1 MSGKPGPWARLRM
14 IGWDF
19 RSKVVA
25 VFGSKAAVRAGHGHR
40 GTGGAPSWRCAR
52 SGAQSG
58 PPGLGVVSEPAVPV
72 GRAVLCG
79 APDICGTARVVNE
92 MTCLGSPMTLGG
104 RRPDCPN
111 ALGLD
116 FKSA

>member
-1 MSGKPGPWARLRM
+1 VSDERQAGPWVRLRM

-25 VFGSKAAVRAGHGHR
+25 ASGSEAAVMAGHAHR
-40 GTGGAPSWRCAR
+40 GTGGAPSWRFVR

-58 PPGLGVVSEPAVPV
+58 VPGLGVGVRTRCASG

-79 APDICGTARVVNE
+79 VPDICGTARVVNE
-92 MTCLGSPMTLGG
+92 
-104 RRPDCPN
+104 
-111 ALGLD
+111 
-116 FKSA
+116 

>member
-1 MSGKPGPWARLRM
+1 MSDERQAGPLAAARM

-25 VFGSKAAVRAGHGHR
+25 ASGSEAAVMAGHAHR
-40 GTGGAPSWRCAR
+40 GTGGAPSWRCVR

-58 PPGLGVVSEPAVPV
+58 VLGLGVGVGTPVPV

-79 APDICGTARVVNE
+79 VPSSAAIYAARR
-92 MTCLGSPMTLGG
+92 GS
-104 RRPDCPN
+104 
-111 ALGLD
+111 
-116 FKSA
+116 

>member
-1 MSGKPGPWARLRM
+1 M

-19 RSKVVA
+19 RSKILA
-25 VFGSKAAVRAGHGHR
+25 ASGSEAAVMAGMHIAGQVAHR
-40 GTGGAPSWRCAR
+40 PGGVYAAALKVEFRGFGR
-52 SGAQSG
+52 
-58 PPGLGVVSEPAVPV
+58 SEPAVPM

-79 APDICGTARVVNE
+79 APDVCGTARVVNE
-92 MTCLGSPMTLGG
+92 MTCLGSAMTLGG
-104 RRPDCPN
+104 PRPDGPN

>member
-1 MSGKPGPWARLRM
+1 MHTAGLVAHRPGGVYAAALKVEFRGWA
-14 IGWDF
+14 
-19 RSKVVA
+19 S
-25 VFGSKAAVRAGHGHR
+25 
-40 GTGGAPSWRCAR
+40 
-52 SGAQSG
+52 
-58 PPGLGVVSEPAVPV
+58 VSEPAVPV

-104 RRPDCPN
+104 RRPDGPN